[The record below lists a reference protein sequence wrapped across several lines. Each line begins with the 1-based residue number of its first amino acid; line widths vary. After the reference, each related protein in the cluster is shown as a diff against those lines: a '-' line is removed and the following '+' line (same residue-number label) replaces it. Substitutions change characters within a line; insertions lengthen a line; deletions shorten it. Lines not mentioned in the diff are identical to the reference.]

1 MRSVPVGTSLM
12 ALSIHNIA
20 GVDYARLVPEN
31 PQKQEWVR
39 VAEADK
45 SVVYVD
51 VIDLGESGDSDIAK
65 ALNRIADALERK

>member
-1 MRSVPVGTSLM
+1 M
-12 ALSIHNIA
+12 AYSIHNIG

-31 PQKQEWVR
+31 PQRPEWVR

-45 SVVYVD
+45 SMVYVD
-51 VIDLGESGDSDIAK
+51 VIDLGESGDSDIAQ